1 MRLLAFNKNGQD
13 VLGVRQDDRV
23 IDLSVAAPQLPG
35 SLRGLLDAGDSAFG
49 AIVKAVDKA
58 PTDAV
63 VDASSITHAIPL
75 PNPSKIFCLGLNYAD
90 HAKEGG
96 SDAPDY
102 PAIFMRGPSSL
113 VAHNQPIIRPLVSD
127 TLDYEAE
134 LMAVIGK
141 RCRNVSKAD
150 ALSVV
155 AGYSCFND
163 GSVREY
169 QRKASQW
176 TMGKNFDAT
185 GGFGPEF
192 VTADELPPGCVGLS
206 IRSILDGRVMQDDN
220 TDNML
225 CDMATTIELLTEC
238 VTLEPGDLIAMG
250 TPAGVGYP
258 RKPPVF
264 MRDGATCQIEI
275 EGVGTLSNPVKDAA
289 E

>member
-1 MRLLAFNKNGQD
+1 MRLLTMTTKGGD
-13 VLGVRQDDRV
+13 VVGVRQGDKV
-23 IDLSVAAPQLPG
+23 IDLSIAAPALP
-35 SLRGLLDAGDSAFG
+35 STIRGLLEAGDSAFT
-49 AIVKAVDKA
+49 AINAAVDKA
-58 PTDAV
+58 SADAV
-63 VDASSITHAIPL
+63 VDPDAITYAIPV
-75 PNPSKIFCLGLNYAD
+75 PDPTKIFCLGLNYAD

-96 SDAPDY
+96 NEAPDY

-134 LMAVIGK
+134 LMAVVGK
-141 RCRNVSKAD
+141 RCRNVSKAN
-150 ALSVV
+150 ALDVV

-192 VTADELPPGCVGLS
+192 VTADELPPGCEGLS
-206 IRSILDGRVMQDDN
+206 IRSILDGKVMQDDN
-220 TDNML
+220 TSNML
-225 CDMATTIELLTEC
+225 VDMVATIELLTEC

-258 RKPPVF
+258 RTPPAF
-264 MRDGATCQIEI
+264 MRDGAVCQIDI

-289 E
+289 G

>member
-1 MRLLAFNKNGQD
+1 MRLLTFNKNGRD
-13 VLGVRQDDRV
+13 VMGVRQDDRV
-23 IDLSVAAPQLPG
+23 IDLSVAAPEMPG
-35 SLRGLLDAGDSAFG
+35 TLRGLLEAGDDAF
-49 AIVKAVDKA
+49 AAVSKAVDKA
-58 PTDAV
+58 SADAV

-75 PNPSKIFCLGLNYAD
+75 PDPSKIFCLGLNYAD

-134 LMAVIGK
+134 LMAVVGK
-141 RCRNVSKAD
+141 RCRHVSKAD

-206 IRSILDGRVMQDDN
+206 IRSILDGKVMQDDN
-220 TDNML
+220 TNNML

-264 MRDGATCQIEI
+264 MRDGATCEIEI

-289 E
+289 G

>member
-1 MRLLAFNKNGQD
+1 MRLLTMTKNGRD
-13 VLGVRQDDRV
+13 VIGVRQGDRV
-23 IDLSVAAPQLPG
+23 IDLSVAAPELPG
-35 SLRGLLDAGDSAFG
+35 TIRGLLEAGDSAMT
-49 AIVKAVDKA
+49 AVNAAVD
-58 PTDAV
+58 
-63 VDASSITHAIPL
+63 
-75 PNPSKIFCLGLNYAD
+75 N
-90 HAKEGG
+90 AKEGG
-96 SDAPDY
+96 SEAPDY

-134 LMAVIGK
+134 LMAVVGK
-141 RCRNVSKAD
+141 RCRNVSKAN
-150 ALSVV
+150 ALDMV

-192 VTADELPPGCVGLS
+192 VTADELPPGCEGLS
-206 IRSILDGRVMQDDN
+206 IRSILDGKVMQDDN
-220 TDNML
+220 TNNML
-225 CDMATTIELLTEC
+225 VDMVTTIELLTEC

-258 RKPPVF
+258 RTPPAF
-264 MRDGATCQIEI
+264 MRDGAVCQIEI
-275 EGVGTLSNPVKDAA
+275 EGVGSLSNPVKDAA
-289 E
+289 Q